1 MGAGLQGSSKIPYLW
16 EWESHQLR
24 CEKAK
29 AGIPWLLG
37 PQSLLENCTEKLG
50 TGGGVG
56 WARWGRIGLQQGQAR
71 ASQTPEHLGVAE

>member
-50 TGGGVG
+50 TGGGCGVG
-56 WARWGRIGLQQGQAR
+56 EVGAHRSATGPGQGLPN
-71 ASQTPEHLGVAE
+71 S